1 MCNFTVETETE
12 LYNRL
17 VPWGIATHLRS
28 SSVKFSPSVCVAVVV
43 SLTGEMAAQSYAYHA
58 HETANSDKSY
68 CYSWF
73 VCPSIIYK
81 PPYFLQK
88 FVAEVYIYSN
98 LSPLAVY
105 TASA

>member
-1 MCNFTVETETE
+1 MYTVETETE

-17 VPWGIATHLRS
+17 VPWGTATHLRS

-58 HETANSDKSY
+58 HETANSDKSC

-73 VCPSIIYK
+73 VCHDKTSKQQCIARSGSIPSDESSY
-81 PPYFLQK
+81 
-88 FVAEVYIYSN
+88 
-98 LSPLAVY
+98 
-105 TASA
+105 